1 MQGWLSGSL
10 VMMLSKNYGMFWFET
25 QPCTPE
31 QLEKIS
37 AATDHTVCV
46 CMDLIVVIA
55 VIVLCVLIL
64 ILWVTGRVA
73 SG

>member
-1 MQGWLSGSL
+1 
-10 VMMLSKNYGMFWFET
+10 MMLNKNYGMFWVEI

-55 VIVLCVLIL
+55 VIMLCVLI
-64 ILWVTGRVA
+64 IIPWVPGRVA